1 MATTIPTQLD
11 KCKGA
16 MVATAIGDA
25 LGWPNEQRAK
35 NTKKKVVASDSFV
48 EWSRRCKK
56 PCWHTEKILPGEYSD
71 DTQLTLSV
79 ARSII
84 AGNWEEQFSRKEL
97 PFWLTYERGGG
108 RALLQAAKC
117 YKEGYYPWQSKYSSE
132 YYNAGGNGAVMR
144 ILPHIIAST
153 EIADLNE
160 LMSLVIKNCILT
172 HGHPRAILGTT
183 CYAFALNYLLKK
195 ETILEYGELV
205 DALIDAQLVWGAFP
219 NSISIFH
226 WLNYAESNA
235 PYAYR
240 DIWEQSVAHMVE
252 QLLHIK
258 ASLKKGLILDDQ
270 KVLTQLECFGS
281 VNGAGDVAILAA
293 VYLASKYANNP
304 QLGIRVPACSSGAD
318 TDTIASITGGL
329 LGMLCGT
336 SWIPDH
342 WKKVQDYECIVRMT
356 ELLLSSSK
364 KEDSKAL
371 VSEVRNTSDQWEN
384 SPIGWIKKVNVLEYE
399 ASKERL
405 ISISRY
411 QSALGQT
418 FYSKDYQVIPQN
430 EQMQMPLYSGNLS
443 KNTFSEPPFNG
454 TGVTTGKQKEFILTA
469 SEIDIL
475 LKNPSLKNKT
485 FGKILSAL
493 HSLALGKDTCDS
505 LAKKL
510 RIDREIIDLLSKHFK

>member
-160 LMSLVIKNCILT
+160 LMSLVIKNCIL
-172 HGHPRAILGTT
+172 
-183 CYAFALNYLLKK
+183 
-195 ETILEYGELV
+195 
-205 DALIDAQLVWGAFP
+205 
-219 NSISIFH
+219 ISF
-226 WLNYAESNA
+226 
-235 PYAYR
+235 
-240 DIWEQSVAHMVE
+240 
-252 QLLHIK
+252 
-258 ASLKKGLILDDQ
+258 
-270 KVLTQLECFGS
+270 
-281 VNGAGDVAILAA
+281 
-293 VYLASKYANNP
+293 
-304 QLGIRVPACSSGAD
+304 
-318 TDTIASITGGL
+318 
-329 LGMLCGT
+329 
-336 SWIPDH
+336 
-342 WKKVQDYECIVRMT
+342 
-356 ELLLSSSK
+356 
-364 KEDSKAL
+364 
-371 VSEVRNTSDQWEN
+371 
-384 SPIGWIKKVNVLEYE
+384 
-399 ASKERL
+399 
-405 ISISRY
+405 
-411 QSALGQT
+411 
-418 FYSKDYQVIPQN
+418 
-430 EQMQMPLYSGNLS
+430 
-443 KNTFSEPPFNG
+443 
-454 TGVTTGKQKEFILTA
+454 
-469 SEIDIL
+469 
-475 LKNPSLKNKT
+475 
-485 FGKILSAL
+485 
-493 HSLALGKDTCDS
+493 
-505 LAKKL
+505 
-510 RIDREIIDLLSKHFK
+510 